1 MKMNGDRVNVLF
13 VMFLTGMG
21 GSERLVYNLALKLD
35 RSRFN
40 PSVAWFGHD
49 EPLDEFKDLHI
60 PLFHLPRTKKGV
72 DFSVMQR
79 LHRIISDNQIHV
91 VNAQHF
97 TPAIY
102 SYYGCKIKENRPLTF
117 TAHSEWEIK
126 MIPWYWKRVGSYLIN
141 RMDASVGVTQKVTH
155 LIQEQLKINVHKTV
169 TIENGVDVDAFSP
182 KHHVDR
188 LRHSLGIGDTE
199 KVIGVVANLKQVKN
213 HRLLLQAFAKLH
225 KSIQNVRLML
235 VGSIFAGSPDNT
247 EGELRQLV
255 NENCLADKVLF
266 LGFRSDIAQLLSV
279 MDVFCLTSLKEGLP
293 LSLIEAMAA
302 GLPVIGTN
310 VEGIREVIVPNQNGL
325 LVELGDIEGLT
336 NALLRL
342 LENPEYRER
351 LGLAARKTAEEKY
364 SLDRCVTEYEKLF
377 LSTLPTSER
386 YRQNKTPD

>member
-1 MKMNGDRVNVLF
+1 MKLNGDRVNVLF

-21 GSERLVYNLALKLD
+21 GSERLVYNLVLKLD

-49 EPLDEFKDLHI
+49 EPLTEFKNLHI
-60 PLFHLPRTKKGV
+60 PLFHLPRTKKGI

-102 SYYGCKIKENRPLTF
+102 SYYGCKIKENRSLFF
-117 TAHSEWEIK
+117 TAHSEWEIN
-126 MIPWYWKRVGSYLIN
+126 MIPWYWKRIGSYLLN
-141 RMDASVGVTQKVTH
+141 RMDASIGVTHKVMH
-155 LIQEQLKINVHKTV
+155 LIQEQLKINANKTV
-169 TIENGVDVDAFSP
+169 TIENGVDIDVFGLKDN
-182 KHHVDR
+182 VDR
-188 LRHSLGIGDTE
+188 LRHSLGISNTE

-225 KSIQNVRLML
+225 KSFQNVRLML
-235 VGSIFAGSPDNT
+235 VGSSFAGSPDNT

-255 NENCLADKVLF
+255 KENCLADKVLF
-266 LGFRSDIAQLLSV
+266 LGFRSDIAQLLSL

-302 GLPVIGTN
+302 SLPVIGTN
-310 VEGIREVIVPNQNGL
+310 VEGIRDVIVPNQNGL
-325 LVELGDIEGLT
+325 LVELGDVDALT
-336 NALLRL
+336 NALFNL
-342 LENPEYRER
+342 LEQPEKRER
-351 LGLAARKTAEEKY
+351 LGQAARLTVEEKY
-364 SLDRCVTEYEKLF
+364 SLERCVSEYEALF
-377 LSTLPTSER
+377 LSTLPSLTNHCL
-386 YRQNKTPD
+386 NKVPD